1 MKIYSTTELC
11 EFESI
16 LGEPGLSEIV
26 GKPYYIERTMRDGK
40 VIWFGQQINWIKY
53 GDDCDWYN
61 HEDEEVEEPIYEKL
75 YKEYKNNSFNNLIEG
90 RINGRIL

>member
-1 MKIYSTTELC
+1 MKIHSTTELC

-16 LGEPGLSEIV
+16 LCEPSLSELV
-26 GKPYYIERTMRDGK
+26 GKPYCIERTMRDGK

-61 HEDEEVEEPIYEKL
+61 HKDEEVEEPIYEKL

-90 RINGRIL
+90 HINGRIL